1 MKKALFG
8 LMLVLTISAAAQA
21 TNVVTVNSVPTPGLP
36 GFSTNTFIITMEVS
50 TDEIVGYDGRFD
62 GPMNQVNPFG
72 MPTVFQDNN
81 VAFGYVG
88 ENVLRDSQFLFK
100 TTNLDTV
107 NGVLVGRAG
116 ESAVLLDGAFAMKG
130 GRSNPQALQSVAI
143 AQLVVLDSAIIG
155 TKAGEGMIRDVSVVL
170 VRDVLD
176 NLRAEPVGIPEPATM
191 SLLVLGGVALLKR
204 RRA

>member
-36 GFSTNTFIITMEVS
+36 GFSANTFIITMEVL

-191 SLLVLGGVALLKR
+191 SLLVLGAVALLR
-204 RRA
+204 RRS

>member
-8 LMLVLTISAAAQA
+8 LMLVLTISAVAQA

-36 GFSTNTFIITMEVS
+36 GFSTNTFIITMEVL

-100 TTNLDTV
+100 TTNLNTV

-191 SLLVLGGVALLKR
+191 SLLVLGAVALLR
-204 RRA
+204 RRS